1 MKGNSNRSAHL
12 ARTKG
17 WGERKAWDKKMKK
30 SLTIIFTLFLLLFTA
45 CGKKEEEA
53 EQSTVIVSDKKIEEI
68 IIGDFGSEYY
78 NVSELQA
85 EIQGWIEQYASLSG
99 TGEKVVLKGC
109 ETKGGVAIIQMEYA
123 TAADYKNFNGKEFF
137 HGTVAQAYEAGYSM
151 DGHLIDV
158 VKKETMSRNEIL
170 EQGGCHIVIL
180 EDPLLVRTEGK
191 ILAVSENVEVVS
203 SKEALVQEGSSK
215 LSYVMYK

>member
-1 MKGNSNRSAHL
+1 
-12 ARTKG
+12 
-17 WGERKAWDKKMKK
+17 MKK
-30 SLTIIFTLFLLLFTA
+30 SLTIIVTLFLLLFTA
-45 CGKKEEEA
+45 CGRKEEEA

-78 NVSELQA
+78 NVTELQ
-85 EIQGWIEQYASLSG
+85 EQIQGWIEQYTGLQG

-109 ETKGGVAIIQMEYA
+109 ETRGGFAVIHMEYA
-123 TAADYKNFNGKEFF
+123 TPADYKNFNGKEFF

-151 DGHLIDV
+151 DGHLIDIT
-158 VKKETMSRNEIL
+158 KKETMSRNEIL

-203 SKEALVQEGSSK
+203 AKEALVQEGSK
-215 LSYVMYK
+215 ELSYVMYK